1 MLLEEMTQVQ
11 KPSVLYEDNKV
22 EIFLA
27 KIRQVGIHTN
37 HIDIFNP
44 FLRDMV
50 EDKDIDIQYIWSE
63 DNPADIMTNNTS
75 KSDFVRPMNNIT

>member
-1 MLLEEMTQVQ
+1 MTKVQ

-37 HIDIFNP
+37 HIDIFNH

>member
-1 MLLEEMTQVQ
+1 MKKLTKCRSLE
-11 KPSVLYEDNKV
+11 LYIEDNQGG
-22 EIFLA
+22 EIFLS
-27 KIRQVGIHTN
+27 KNRQVGIHTK
-37 HIDIFNP
+37 HMDICHH